1 MNSIT
6 DFTYVAYS
14 QLINSI
20 TEEGYTFTNYH
31 GYKGVPKPCI
41 LCHDVDYD
49 MGKALKLANIEARN
63 LSIHT
68 TYFVLVNTDFY
79 NVFSSSI
86 NSMLKEMILM
96 GHEIGLH
103 FDETRYTTPNVNNND
118 LDKTSELLLKEN
130 IKREIILLEQ
140 IIEKPVKAI
149 SMHRPS
155 QFTLE
160 ANIDIPG
167 VINRYSQTFFN
178 DFKYVSDSR
187 HNWREDVESIVS
199 SQQYEKLHILTH
211 PFWYTE
217 QKETCRDK
225 LFSFITFANKK
236 RYDDMCSNFRDID
249 EFVHREE
256 II

>member
-1 MNSIT
+1 MNILTIT
-6 DFTYVAYS
+6 DFTYASYS

-20 TEEGYTFTNYH
+20 TENGYTFTNYH
-31 GYKGVPKPCI
+31 DYKKVSKPCI
-41 LCHDVDYD
+41 LCHDLDYD
-49 MGKALKLANIEARN
+49 MGKALKFAKIEAEN
-63 LSIHT
+63 HSIYA
-68 TYFVLVNTDFY
+68 TYFVMLNTNFY
-79 NVFSSSI
+79 NVFSSSV
-86 NSMLKEMILM
+86 NSMLKEMIIM

-103 FDETRYTTPNVNNND
+103 FDETCYIPPHQHTFQTN
-118 LDKTSELLLKEN
+118 ELIEH
-130 IKREIILLEQ
+130 IKREIKLLEQ
-140 IIEKPVKAI
+140 IIEQPINAI

-160 ANIDIPG
+160 ANIVIPG

-187 HNWREDVESIVS
+187 HNWRENVESIVS

-217 QKETCRDK
+217 KKESCRDK
-225 LFSFITFANKK
+225 LISFITAANQK
-236 RYDDMCSNFRDID
+236 RYEDMCSNFRDIND
-249 EFVHREE
+249 FVHLEE